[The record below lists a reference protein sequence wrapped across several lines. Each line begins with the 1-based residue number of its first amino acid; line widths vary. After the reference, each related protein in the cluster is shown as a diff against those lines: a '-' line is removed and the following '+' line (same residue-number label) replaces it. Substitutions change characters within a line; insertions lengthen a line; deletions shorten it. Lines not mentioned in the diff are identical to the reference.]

1 MLQILTCFLNQ
12 MVSPEPLM
20 AVQTFSHRVLEVLN
34 MTRCFQD
41 GFWHQ
46 IRGIHFCE
54 IISSDK
60 GIFPH
65 PCNLFSKLHPRF
77 PRTKS
82 PAEPPYGSYAG
93 QKNPLLFASSI
104 TSS

>member
-65 PCNLFSKLHPRF
+65 PCNHISDLLPHVAKDYDASRSAVRLIGSPKESSSHCKLH
-77 PRTKS
+77 
-82 PAEPPYGSYAG
+82 
-93 QKNPLLFASSI
+93 N
-104 TSS
+104 